1 MSLLRTSLIQARK
14 ATTLWDAWLQSKVW
28 HTFLLQSAEIA
39 NDPMVVNAPPLA
51 VALLLIEPFSASLAA
66 SAIREELTL
75 SMKLGKLPCANNR
88 TIKLYRVLASQIA
101 SRQALNL
108 NVTLAPRATDDVN
121 VDAPRLLECIW
132 KTKRRQALLPTKSHV
147 NEISKSNSA
156 VLLFGPS
163 SCHVRHV
170 FQL

>member
-1 MSLLRTSLIQARK
+1 M
-14 ATTLWDAWLQSKVW
+14 
-28 HTFLLQSAEIA
+28 QSAEIA
-39 NDPMVVNAPPLA
+39 NDPMVVNAPTLA

-88 TIKLYRVLASQIA
+88 TIKLYRVLANQIA

-132 KTKRRQALLPTKSHV
+132 KTKRRLLPTKSHV

-170 FQL
+170 LHCSMSKYQ